1 MVYIPEK
8 IVYIPKK
15 ISIYTQKTS
24 TSSIFLVIFV
34 QIIKNTNI

>member
-15 ISIYTQKTS
+15 ISINTQKTS